1 MSPEKDRDQDTSR
14 SDRLPFE
21 PNSRKKQAKAQSEAV
36 QKDTPK
42 APAQANQESPPKKDK
57 KKTPVSK
64 TEQQAIPD
72 VVSKRMVRRMATLS
86 GIPFGLAILTF
97 VASYWIITQTEI
109 SLPHV
114 AVVLVSMGFFGLS
127 VLGLSY
133 GVLSASWDEEAPGT
147 VLGWQEFTTNFGR
160 MTAAWRST
168 KQNE

>member
-1 MSPEKDRDQDTSR
+1 MSPEKDRDQDASR

-21 PNSRKKQAKAQSEAV
+21 PKSRKKQAKEPSEAS
-36 QKDTPK
+36 QKDTKK
-42 APAQANQESPPKKDK
+42 APAQAIQESPPKKDTQ
-57 KKTPVSK
+57 KTRVSK
-64 TEQQAIPD
+64 ADQAIPD

-86 GIPFGLAILTF
+86 GIPFGLAISTF
-97 VASYWIITQTEI
+97 VASYWIITQTEFQ
-109 SLPHV
+109 LPHV

-133 GVLSASWDEEAPGT
+133 GVLSASWDEEAPGS

-160 MTAAWRST
+160 MAAAWRST